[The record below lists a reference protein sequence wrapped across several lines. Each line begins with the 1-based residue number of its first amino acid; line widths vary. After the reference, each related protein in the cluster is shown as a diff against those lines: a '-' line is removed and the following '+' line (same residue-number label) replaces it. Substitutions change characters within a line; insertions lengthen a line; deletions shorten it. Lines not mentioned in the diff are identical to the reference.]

1 MAKDNEQYARQQ
13 ELARAFDEKRK
24 ARHEAINKRLQAIL
38 GKDREMSAPFQGA
51 LTGAF
56 ALAFAKNKYPSP
68 SVFVRKELSWI
79 LTDCVF
85 PRFHEAFY
93 DAVDRMQEY
102 PTDVSWH
109 RRGFRSRQ
117 WAAYGPRFYD
127 VFSNFWR
134 SGFIDADICDILTG
148 NLPEDVL
155 CYLQTRDAR
164 FAPFA
169 PEALAFELDK
179 GNAKLEKI
187 VTDIINGENS
197 FTTVSHTLIR
207 GIVLSNNE
215 RMHEQLCKLLLAARL
230 QEGLR
235 QAICESADMGSQKAF
250 MAILGTI
257 LENDLIRFSSV
268 KRAVGTWLGIA
279 NEETRDLERVSAK
292 SVTLAQRCL
301 QEPQF
306 REECLQSEDA
316 MQIYI
321 ALWSLAKDSMET
333 AAEKLGQI
341 AERGTRHQVL
351 AAGYLVN
358 NTENDLLRHYTA
370 KFVLRRFPEEWDI
383 LAVYLPCFVPYHTVL
398 ASAILRNTPNPEV
411 KFYFSSNQEAQEY
424 CDWLVALHDK
434 LKKKELVFEP
444 CIFPWHKAVLTRS
457 DLLEKA
463 MVIAFL
469 GKDMA
474 RVKQLCARLSE
485 FDAVTRDTYL
495 RLLDRVEKDAPVRKA
510 LVAGLCD
517 RSADTRFHAA
527 KILREMELTAEEYL
541 SIEDM
546 LRLRYE
552 DLRAF
557 ATEFLLKQ
565 TDDALCESIGRLLS
579 ASKTEKRTAALD
591 MLLQLHKKAERTHV
605 VETCMDYVRAI
616 SKPTTQEQI
625 LIDQL
630 LPKAAKPVK
639 KVLFTEDD
647 RYSPKVEVD
656 DFAKACIREFMSVF
670 PDSKLESQVLA
681 GKPAEAKA
689 PLLKPKACTTAQEAD
704 KLLESLSAFFV
715 AHETEHFQGFIGGG
729 IPLGC
734 HINMFS
740 QCTSNLIGFTV
751 PRMELWQQ
759 WQTENKV
766 TKAQLLRMYALLS
779 AQKEK
784 GNYLKRCSVCI
795 SHIFGAGFERPVVYR
810 YLQHMH
816 RIVQCLLLEQMDKD
830 DRLRLAAAIG
840 IWIARC
846 LPEDMIIGCD
856 KVNKEETDARL
867 QMPHYGDPRV
877 VMALELQRK
886 TQDSPA
892 GHFVG
897 HPQIAYFLFWLDP
910 GRGELQKHIL
920 PISLN
925 VFGRSF
931 RATNGFMLE
940 NYGQT
945 LSGAYSLIF
954 DQLFGSLDRYFEN
967 YSFPDMSAYLHARN
981 YDLMSDAAL
990 YCQLMDPKNLKSSLE
1005 LVTSVCALYPQEGVQ
1020 VSTKSFSGWRA
1031 PHMRRVCEKMLDEK
1045 APDEKMIALCH
1056 RVSETLVDIV
1066 LSEELVRGDSMT
1078 DYSTAVTGIQSLS
1091 GTETFVRIL
1100 SALGKDPLDRDAY
1113 YYWRSGGSKR
1123 ENLSYLLAHCAP
1135 AQGESAE
1142 TLAELLKGTDITK
1155 KRLVE
1160 AALYSPDW
1168 IDIIGEYLGFTGF
1181 KSACYYFMAHMNEQ
1195 FDEHK
1200 KAIIARFTPLSD
1212 DELNMGAFDMDWFRS
1227 AYEQLGEKDFDLI
1240 YDAAKYI
1247 SDGSKHTRAR
1257 KFADAALGKLDVVAT
1272 EAEIKDKRNKDLLI
1286 AYAIIPLEN
1295 DADLSHRY
1303 FFLQQFLKES
1313 RQFGAQRSASE
1324 KKAVEAALRNLATN
1338 AGFSDTM
1345 RLTLRMETKLVEE
1358 NADLFTDHQVQEWV
1372 FRLDVDDQGS
1382 AEILCFKDGKQLK
1395 SLPAKVK
1402 KDPYVLRLVDMKK
1415 QLTEQYR
1422 RTRRMFEQ
1430 AMEDSA
1436 TFSLAELRDLAKN
1449 RVVLPIV
1456 SKLVLRSDALLGF
1469 FNGEA
1474 LVDLNGNI
1482 LTAEVETQL
1491 IVAHPFH
1498 LYTSGQWSA
1507 FQKYLFD
1514 KQLAQPFRQVF
1525 RELYVKTADELGGFH
1540 SLRYA
1545 GNQIQ
1550 PKKAA
1555 ACLKERRWVA
1565 DVEAGLQKVYYRENM
1580 VATIFAMADWFT
1592 PADIEAPTLEYVAFY
1607 HRKTGE
1613 PLKIDDIPQVIFS
1626 EVMRDVDM
1634 AVSVAHAG
1642 GVDPETSH
1650 STVEMRAA
1658 ILGFTLPLLRLEN
1671 VRVDGNHALVEGK
1684 LARYSIHL
1692 GSGIVHQIGG
1702 TMLSVLPV
1710 HSQHRG
1716 RIFLPFVDEDPKTAE
1731 IISKVILFSE
1741 DHKLKDPTIL
1751 GQISRRDRL
1760 AVQD

>member
-24 ARHEAINKRLQAIL
+24 ARYEEIEKKLRALQAQDMAHYAPMGFA
-38 GKDREMSAPFQGA
+38 GKGL
-51 LTGAF
+51 LTNAF
-56 ALAFAKNKYPSP
+56 LQAFAKSKYPKP
-68 SVFVRKELSWI
+68 SVFVREEFPWM
-79 LTDCVF
+79 LTDCVY
-85 PRFHEAFY
+85 PRFHEAFF
-93 DAVDRMQEY
+93 DAIDRMMEY
-102 PTDVSWH
+102 PTDVSWN

-117 WAAYGPRFYD
+117 WAAYAARFYNI
-127 VFSNFWR
+127 FFHFWQN
-134 SGFIDADICDILTG
+134 GALDEDICDILTG
-148 NLPEDVL
+148 KLPEDAR
-155 CYLQTRDAR
+155 CYLQEKNHL
-164 FAPFA
+164 F
-169 PEALAFELDK
+169 EAFVPQVLAFELDK
-179 GNAKLEKI
+179 ENPKLERI
-187 VTDIINGENS
+187 VADIINGENGFMPVTNS
-197 FTTVSHTLIR
+197 LIY
-207 GIVLSNNE
+207 GIILSNNQ
-215 RMHEQLCKLLLAARL
+215 RMHDQLCKLLLAARL

-235 QAICESADMGSQKAF
+235 QTICETADMGSQKAF

-321 ALWSLAKDSMET
+321 ALWSLAKDSVET

-358 NTENDLLRHYTA
+358 NTENGLLRHYTA
-370 KFVLRRFPEEWDI
+370 KVVLRRFPEEWDI

-424 CDWLVALHDK
+424 CDWLVALHDT

-444 CIFPWHKAVLTRS
+444 CIFPWHKAVLTKS

-469 GKDMA
+469 GKDMD
-474 RVKQLCARLSE
+474 RVKQLCSRLSE

-495 RLLDRVEKDAPVRKA
+495 RLLDRVEKDEPVRKA

-527 KILREMELTAEEYL
+527 KILREMELTAEENL
-541 SIEDM
+541 AIEDM

-552 DLRAF
+552 DLRTF

-565 TDDALCESIGRLLS
+565 KDDALCESIRRLLS

-605 VETCMDYVRAI
+605 VEICMDYVRAI

-630 LPKAAKPVK
+630 LPKAAKSVK
-639 KVLFTEDD
+639 KILFSEDD
-647 RYSPKVEVD
+647 RYMPQVEVG
-656 DFAKACIREFMSVF
+656 DFAIECIQEFMAIF
-670 PDSKLESQVLA
+670 PESKLEGQVLA
-681 GKPAEAKA
+681 GKSVAAKA
-689 PLLKPKACTTAQEAD
+689 PLLKPRACATAQETE
-704 KLLESLSAFFV
+704 KLVKSLSDFFV
-715 AHETEHFQGFIGGG
+715 AHETEHFSDPLRGDK
-729 IPLGC
+729 PLGC
-734 HINMFS
+734 HINYFS
-740 QCTSNLIGFTV
+740 LFTPTNVIGFSV
-751 PRMELWQQ
+751 PRMDLWQQ
-759 WQTENKV
+759 WQRENTV
-766 TKAQLLRMYALLS
+766 TTTQLLRMYALLS
-779 AQKEK
+779 AQKER
-784 GNYLKRCSVCI
+784 GTYLKRCGVCM
-795 SHIFGAGFERPVVYR
+795 SDLFGPGFERPVIYR
-810 YLQHMH
+810 YMEHMH
-816 RIVQCLLLEQMDKD
+816 RIVQVLLGEQLTKEA
-830 DRLRLAAAIG
+830 RQRIAAAIG
-840 IWIARC
+840 IWIVRC
-846 LPEDMIIGCD
+846 LPEDMVIGCD
-856 KVNKEETDARL
+856 KVKNEETDTQRPL
-867 QMPHYGDPRV
+867 YHHGDMGV
-877 VMALELQRK
+877 VMAMELQR
-886 TQDSPA
+886 QHPDAPA
-892 GHFVG
+892 GHFIG

-910 GRGELQKHIL
+910 GMGQLQKHIV
-920 PISLN
+920 PISLS
-925 VFGRSF
+925 VFARSF
-931 RATNGFMLE
+931 QATNSFMLE

-945 LSGAYSLIF
+945 VPGTYSLIF
-954 DQLFGSLDRYFEN
+954 DQLFGSLDRYFDN
-967 YSFPDMSAYLHARN
+967 YKLPDMSAYLHARN
-981 YDLMSDAAL
+981 YDLISDATL
-990 YCQLMDPKNLKSSLE
+990 YCHLMEKNNLKSALE
-1005 LVTSVCALYPQEGVQ
+1005 LVTSVCAVYPKEGTNVAA
-1020 VSTKSFSGWRA
+1020 KSFAGYRGN
-1031 PHMRRVCEKMLDEK
+1031 HMRRECEKLLGKEAQDQQ
-1045 APDEKMIALCH
+1045 MISLCH
-1056 RVSETLVDIV
+1056 RVSEALVDIV

-1078 DYSTAVTGIQSLS
+1078 DYSKAVTGIQSLS
-1091 GTETFVRIL
+1091 GAELFVRIL

-1135 AQGESAE
+1135 APGDSAE
-1142 TLAELLKGTDITK
+1142 ALSKLLQGTDITK

-1195 FDEHK
+1195 FDEQK
-1200 KAIIARFTPLSD
+1200 KAIIARFTPLTD

-1227 AYEQLGEKDFDLI
+1227 AYSQLGEKDFDLI

-1257 KFADAALGKLDVVAT
+1257 KFADAALGKLDVAAT
-1272 EAEIKDKRNKDLLI
+1272 EAEVKDKRNKDLLM

-1358 NADLFTDHQVQEWV
+1358 NSDLFSDHPVQEWV
-1372 FRLDVDDQGS
+1372 FRLEVDDQGS

-1402 KDPYVLRLVDMKK
+1402 KDPYVLRLTDMKK

-1430 AMEDSA
+1430 AMEDGA
-1436 TFSLAELRDLAKN
+1436 TFSLAELRDLSKN
-1449 RVVLPIV
+1449 PVVRPMIA
-1456 SKLVLRSDALLGF
+1456 KLVFRSEEKLGF
-1469 FNGEA
+1469 FNA
-1474 LVDLNGNI
+1474 DTVVDLRGDVLIGDENAV
-1482 LTAEVETQL
+1482 LT
-1491 IVAHPFH
+1491 VAHPYH
-1498 LYTSGQWSA
+1498 LYTSGQWPA
-1507 FQKYLFD
+1507 FQKNLFD
-1514 KQLAQPFRQVF
+1514 QQIIQPFRQVF
-1525 RELYVKTADELGGFH
+1525 RELYVKTADELGQLH

-1565 DVEAGLQKVYYRENM
+1565 DVEAGLQKVYYKENI

-1613 PLKIDDIPQVIFS
+1613 ALKIDDIPEVIFS

-1671 VRVDGNHALVEGK
+1671 VRVEGNHALVEGK

-1692 GSGIVHQIGG
+1692 GSGVIHQIGG

-1731 IISKVILFSE
+1731 IISKIILFAE

-1751 GQISRRDRL
+1751 SQISGT
-1760 AVQD
+1760 

>member
-1 MAKDNEQYARQQ
+1 MEQDNTSFARQK
-13 ELARAFDEKRK
+13 ELASAYNEKLQSRQLAIRK
-24 ARHEAINKRLQAIL
+24 SMQAQADKN
-38 GKDREMSAPFQGA
+38 GGVCVYNWSTTAGA
-51 LTGAF
+51 AYKKAF
-56 ALAFAKNKYPSP
+56 ASGQYDKPSE
-68 SVFVRKELSWI
+68 FVNKELAW
-79 LTDCVF
+79 LFGDCVL
-85 PRFHEAFY
+85 PRFKDAFLSS
-93 DAVDRMQEY
+93 VDRMQEY
-102 PTDVSWH
+102 PQDMSWH
-109 RRGFRSRQ
+109 RRGFRSQR
-117 WAAYGPRFYD
+117 WISYADKFNSVVG
-127 VFSNFWR
+127 SFWR

-169 PEALAFELDK
+169 PEVLAFELDK
-179 GNAKLEKI
+179 GNPKLEQI

-197 FTTVSHTLIR
+197 FSTVSHTLIR

-321 ALWSLAKDSMET
+321 ALWSIAKNSVEKATQMLAQIC
-333 AAEKLGQI
+333 EK
-341 AERGTRHQVL
+341 GTRHQVL
-351 AAGYLVN
+351 TAGYLVN
-358 NTENDLLRHYTA
+358 NLENELLRHTA
-370 KFVLRRFPEEWDI
+370 AKTVLRRFPEELDI
-383 LAVYLPCFVPYHTVL
+383 LAVYLPCFVPYHNVL
-398 ASAILRNTPNPEV
+398 ARSIGLNRPDEEV
-411 KFYFSSNQEAQEY
+411 KFYFSSNYEAAQY
-424 CDWLVALHDK
+424 CDWLIELHGK
-434 LKKKELVFEP
+434 IKKKELVFEP
-444 CIFPWHKAVLTRS
+444 CIFPWHKAVLTKS

-463 MVIAFL
+463 MVIAFV
-469 GKDMA
+469 GKDNE
-474 RVKQLCARLSE
+474 RVQQLCPRLSE
-485 FDAVTRDTYL
+485 FGSDTRGSYL
-495 RLLDRVEKDAPVRKA
+495 RMLSLLEKTAPIRKT
-510 LVAGLCD
+510 LIDGLCD
-517 RSADTRFHAA
+517 KSYYARQEAVQ
-527 KILREMELTAEEYL
+527 ILREMELTAEENL
-541 SIEDM
+541 AIENM

-552 DLRAF
+552 DLRSF

-565 TDDALCESIGRLLS
+565 KDDALCESIRRLLS

-591 MLLQLHKKAERTHV
+591 MLLQLRKQEDRAHV
-605 VETCMDYVRAI
+605 VQTCMGYVQSI
-616 SKPTTQEQI
+616 QDPTTQEKI

-630 LPKAAKPVK
+630 LPKVEKREK
-639 KVLFTEDD
+639 KILFTEAD
-647 RYSPKVEVD
+647 RYIPQVEVD
-656 DFAKACIREFMSVF
+656 DFAKACIREFMAIF

-681 GKPAEAKA
+681 GKPVAAKV
-689 PLLKPKACTTAQEAD
+689 PLINPKTCLAA
-704 KLLESLSAFFV
+704 KKVHSRLEELSSYIV
-715 AHETEHFQGFIGGG
+715 AHETEHFEVSPGYSMPISSAAMHFLARDPKTQRLAA
-729 IPLGC
+729 PK
-734 HINMFS
+734 
-740 QCTSNLIGFTV
+740 
-751 PRMELWQQ
+751 MELWQQ
-759 WQTENKV
+759 WQAQSGV
-766 TKAQLLRMYALLS
+766 TKAELMGMCVMLT
-779 AQKEK
+779 AQKQT
-784 GNYLKRCSVCI
+784 NPYLKRCAKYVSDL
-795 SHIFGAGFERPVVYR
+795 FGPGFETLGGLR
-810 YLQHMH
+810 YLGHML
-816 RIVQCLLLEQMDKD
+816 RIVLSLLQDVLDEREKI
-830 DRLRLAAAIG
+830 RLAAALG
-840 IWIARC
+840 IWIVRC
-846 LPEDMIIGCD
+846 LPEDMLVGD
-856 KVNKEETDARL
+856 DGKKAVLKEPEADESIHIYYPNHQVLASMQLLSVL
-867 QMPHYGDPRV
+867 QGYPM
-877 VMALELQRK
+877 
-886 TQDSPA
+886 
-892 GHFVG
+892 GHFIS
-897 HPQIAYFLFWLDP
+897 HPQFAYFLFWLKPVLGD
-910 GRGELQKHIL
+910 LQKHIIPIYVGMFERTFASTRQYFKEKFNRVINDQQIMVLDQIYTGLDSRVHKFEL
-920 PISLN
+920 PGVQSYLYAHYHGLISE
-925 VFGRSF
+925 
-931 RATNGFMLE
+931 AT
-940 NYGQT
+940 
-945 LSGAYSLIF
+945 
-954 DQLFGSLDRYFEN
+954 
-967 YSFPDMSAYLHARN
+967 
-981 YDLMSDAAL
+981 L
-990 YCQLMDPKNLKSSLE
+990 YYHLMDSAFLKNALE
-1005 LVTSVCALYPQEGVQ
+1005 QVTAVCAVHPKSGVL
-1020 VSTKSFSGWRA
+1020 VSSKSFAGYRGPQLRRMSERLIGSGT
-1031 PHMRRVCEKMLDEK
+1031 ELNDFQLQ
-1045 APDEKMIALCH
+1045 MIRLCH

-1066 LSEELVRGDSMT
+1066 LGAELVRGDSMT
-1078 DYSTAVTGIQSLS
+1078 DYSRAVTGIQSLS
-1091 GTETFVRIL
+1091 GVETFVRIL
-1100 SALGKDPLDRDAY
+1100 SALGKDPLDRSTY
-1113 YYWRSGGSKR
+1113 YYFRSGGSKR

-1135 AQGESAE
+1135 AQGDSAE
-1142 TLAELLKGTDITK
+1142 TLAKLLEGTDITK

-1195 FDEHK
+1195 FDEQK
-1200 KAIIARFTPLSD
+1200 KAIIARFTPLTD

-1227 AYEQLGEKDFDLI
+1227 AYSQLGEKDFDLI

-1257 KFADAALGKLDVVAT
+1257 KFADAALGKLNVAAT
-1272 EAEIKDKRNKDLLI
+1272 EAEVKEKRNKDLLM

-1358 NADLFTDHQVQEWV
+1358 NADIFADHQVQEWA
-1372 FRLDVDDQGS
+1372 FRLEVDDLGS
-1382 AEILCFKDGKQLK
+1382 ADILCFKDGKQLK

-1402 KDPYVLRLVDMKK
+1402 KDPYVLRLMDMKK

-1422 RTRRMFEQ
+1422 RTRRMLEQ
-1430 AMEDSA
+1430 AMEDGA
-1436 TFSLAELRDLAKN
+1436 TFSLVELRDLSKN
-1449 RVVLPIV
+1449 PVVRPML
-1456 SKLVLRSDALLGF
+1456 SKLVFRSEETLGF
-1469 FNGEA
+1469 FNGENV
-1474 LVDLNGNI
+1474 VDLAGDVLADETAV
-1482 LTAEVETQL
+1482 LT
-1491 IVAHPFH
+1491 VAHPFH

-1507 FQKYLFD
+1507 FQEYLFD
-1514 KQLAQPFRQVF
+1514 NQIIQPFRQVF

-1565 DVEAGLQKVYYRENM
+1565 DVEAGLQKVYYKENI

-1592 PADIEAPTLEYVAFY
+1592 PADIEAPTLEYVAFF

-1613 PLKIDDIPQVIFS
+1613 ALKIDDIPEVIFS

-1658 ILGFTLPLLRLEN
+1658 ILSFTLPLLRLNN

-1692 GSGIVHQIGG
+1692 GSGVIHQIGG

-1751 GQISRRDRL
+1751 SQISG
-1760 AVQD
+1760 

>member
-79 LTDCVF
+79 LTDCVY

-93 DAVDRMQEY
+93 DTIDRMQEY

-134 SGFIDADICDILTG
+134 SGFIDADICDILTS

-169 PEALAFELDK
+169 PEVLAFELDK
-179 GNAKLEKI
+179 GNPKLEQI

-197 FTTVSHTLIR
+197 FSTVSHALIR

-321 ALWSLAKDSMET
+321 ALWSLAKDSVET

-358 NTENDLLRHYTA
+358 NTENGLLRHYTA
-370 KFVLRRFPEEWDI
+370 KVVLRRFPEEWDI

-444 CIFPWHKAVLTRS
+444 CIFPWHKAVLTKS

-469 GKDMA
+469 GKDME
-474 RVKQLCARLSE
+474 RVKQLCSRLSE

-495 RLLDRVEKDAPVRKA
+495 RLLDRVEKDEPVRKA
-510 LVAGLCD
+510 LIAGLCD

-552 DLRAF
+552 DLRSF

-565 TDDALCESIGRLLS
+565 KDDALCESIRRLLS

-605 VETCMDYVRAI
+605 VEICMDYVRAI

-630 LPKAAKPVK
+630 LPKATKVEK
-639 KVLFTEDD
+639 KVLFTEAD
-647 RYSPKVEVD
+647 RYLPQVEVD
-656 DFAKACIREFMSVF
+656 DFARECIREFTAIF
-670 PDSKLESQVLA
+670 PDSKLENQVLA
-681 GKPAEAKA
+681 GKPVAAKA
-689 PLLKPKACTTAQEAD
+689 PLLKPKACASAQEAE
-704 KLLESLSAFFV
+704 KL
-715 AHETEHFQGFIGGG
+715 
-729 IPLGC
+729 
-734 HINMFS
+734 
-740 QCTSNLIGFTV
+740 
-751 PRMELWQQ
+751 
-759 WQTENKV
+759 
-766 TKAQLLRMYALLS
+766 
-779 AQKEK
+779 
-784 GNYLKRCSVCI
+784 
-795 SHIFGAGFERPVVYR
+795 
-810 YLQHMH
+810 
-816 RIVQCLLLEQMDKD
+816 
-830 DRLRLAAAIG
+830 
-840 IWIARC
+840 
-846 LPEDMIIGCD
+846 
-856 KVNKEETDARL
+856 
-867 QMPHYGDPRV
+867 
-877 VMALELQRK
+877 
-886 TQDSPA
+886 
-892 GHFVG
+892 
-897 HPQIAYFLFWLDP
+897 
-910 GRGELQKHIL
+910 
-920 PISLN
+920 
-925 VFGRSF
+925 
-931 RATNGFMLE
+931 
-940 NYGQT
+940 
-945 LSGAYSLIF
+945 
-954 DQLFGSLDRYFEN
+954 
-967 YSFPDMSAYLHARN
+967 
-981 YDLMSDAAL
+981 
-990 YCQLMDPKNLKSSLE
+990 
-1005 LVTSVCALYPQEGVQ
+1005 
-1020 VSTKSFSGWRA
+1020 
-1031 PHMRRVCEKMLDEK
+1031 
-1045 APDEKMIALCH
+1045 
-1056 RVSETLVDIV
+1056 
-1066 LSEELVRGDSMT
+1066 
-1078 DYSTAVTGIQSLS
+1078 
-1091 GTETFVRIL
+1091 
-1100 SALGKDPLDRDAY
+1100 
-1113 YYWRSGGSKR
+1113 
-1123 ENLSYLLAHCAP
+1123 
-1135 AQGESAE
+1135 
-1142 TLAELLKGTDITK
+1142 
-1155 KRLVE
+1155 
-1160 AALYSPDW
+1160 
-1168 IDIIGEYLGFTGF
+1168 
-1181 KSACYYFMAHMNEQ
+1181 
-1195 FDEHK
+1195 
-1200 KAIIARFTPLSD
+1200 
-1212 DELNMGAFDMDWFRS
+1212 
-1227 AYEQLGEKDFDLI
+1227 
-1240 YDAAKYI
+1240 
-1247 SDGSKHTRAR
+1247 
-1257 KFADAALGKLDVVAT
+1257 
-1272 EAEIKDKRNKDLLI
+1272 IK
-1286 AYAIIPLEN
+1286 
-1295 DADLSHRY
+1295 
-1303 FFLQQFLKES
+1303 
-1313 RQFGAQRSASE
+1313 
-1324 KKAVEAALRNLATN
+1324 
-1338 AGFSDTM
+1338 
-1345 RLTLRMETKLVEE
+1345 
-1358 NADLFTDHQVQEWV
+1358 
-1372 FRLDVDDQGS
+1372 
-1382 AEILCFKDGKQLK
+1382 
-1395 SLPAKVK
+1395 
-1402 KDPYVLRLVDMKK
+1402 
-1415 QLTEQYR
+1415 
-1422 RTRRMFEQ
+1422 
-1430 AMEDSA
+1430 AMEDGA
-1436 TFSLAELRDLAKN
+1436 TFSLAELQDLAKN
-1449 RVVLPIV
+1449 RVVAPIV

-1474 LVDLNGNI
+1474 LVDLTDNI
-1482 LTAEVETQL
+1482 LTAEGETQL

-1507 FQKYLFD
+1507 FQEYLFD
-1514 KQLAQPFRQVF
+1514 NQIIQPFRQAF

-1565 DVEAGLQKVYYRENM
+1565 DVEAGLQKVYYKENI

-1592 PADIEAPTLEYVAFY
+1592 PADIEAPTLEYVAFF

-1613 PLKIDDIPQVIFS
+1613 ALKIDDIPEVIFS

-1658 ILGFTLPLLRLEN
+1658 ILSFTLPLLRLNN

-1692 GSGIVHQIGG
+1692 GSGVIHQIGG

-1751 GQISRRDRL
+1751 SQI
-1760 AVQD
+1760 APVI

>member
-1 MAKDNEQYARQQ
+1 MDHAQYAHQQ
-13 ELARAFDEKRK
+13 ALAQAFDEKRK
-24 ARHEAINKRLQAIL
+24 ARYETINKKLQAML

-56 ALAFAKNKYPSP
+56 ARAFAKNKYTKP
-68 SVFVRKELSWI
+68 SVFVRKEHSWI
-79 LTDCVF
+79 LTDCIF
-85 PRFHEAFY
+85 PRFHEAFF
-93 DAVDRMQEY
+93 DAIDRMQEY

-117 WAAYGPRFYD
+117 WAAYGPRCYD

-155 CYLQTRDAR
+155 CYLQTTGAH
-164 FAPFA
+164 FAPFV
-169 PEALAFELDK
+169 PQVLAFELDK
-179 GNAKLEKI
+179 GNPKLEQI

-197 FTTVSHTLIR
+197 FATVSYPLIQ

-235 QAICESADMGSQKAF
+235 QAICENADMGSRKAF
-250 MAILGTI
+250 MAILKTI
-257 LENDLIRFSSV
+257 MDHDLIRFSSV

-292 SVTLAQRCL
+292 SVDLAVRCL
-301 QEPQF
+301 QEPVF

-321 ALWSLAKDSMET
+321 AIWSLAKDAVET

-351 AAGYLVN
+351 AAGYFVN
-358 NTENDLLRHYTA
+358 NTENDLLRHYSA
-370 KFVLRRFPEEWDI
+370 KVVLRRFPEEWDI

-398 ASAILRNTPNPEV
+398 ASAILRDTPKAEA
-411 KFYFSSNQEAQEY
+411 KLYFASNQEAQEY

-457 DLLEKA
+457 DLLKKA

-469 GKDMA
+469 GNDMD
-474 RVKQLCARLSE
+474 RVKQLCSRLAE
-485 FDAVTRDTYL
+485 FDATTRDTYL

-517 RSADTRFHAA
+517 RSTDTRFHAA

-541 SIEDM
+541 DIEDM

-552 DLRAF
+552 DLRSF

-565 TDDALCESIGRLLS
+565 KDDALCESIRRLLS

-616 SKPTTQEQI
+616 QSPTTQEKI

-630 LPKAAKPVK
+630 LPKAAKKEK
-639 KVLFTEDD
+639 KVLFTEAD
-647 RYSPKVEVD
+647 RYSPKVEVG
-656 DFAKACIREFMSVF
+656 DFAIECIREFMAVF

-681 GKPAEAKA
+681 GKPVAAKV
-689 PLLKPKACTTAQEAD
+689 PLLKPKTCATVQETE
-704 KLLESLSAFFV
+704 KLVKSLSDFFV
-715 AHETEHFQGFIGGG
+715 AHETEHFTSIMGREVPIGTAVMHFVEYGPNG
-729 IPLGC
+729 
-734 HINMFS
+734 S
-740 QCTSNLIGFTV
+740 AV
-751 PRMELWQQ
+751 PRVDLWQK
-759 WQTENKV
+759 WQEENGV
-766 TKAQLLRMYALLS
+766 TAQGLIRMLVLVH
-779 AQKEK
+779 AQQEK
-784 GNYLKRCSVCI
+784 GNYLKRCGVCM
-795 SHIFGAGFERPVVYR
+795 SDLFGPGFERPVIYR
-810 YLQHMH
+810 YMEHMH
-816 RIVQCLLLEQMDKD
+816 RIVQVLLGEQLTKEA
-830 DRLRLAAAIG
+830 RQRIAAAIG
-840 IWIARC
+840 IWIVRC
-846 LPEDMIIGCD
+846 LPEDMVIGCD
-856 KVNKEETDARL
+856 KVKNEETDTQRPL
-867 QMPHYGDPRV
+867 YHHGDMGV
-877 VMALELQRK
+877 VMAMELQR
-886 TQDSPA
+886 QHPDAPA
-892 GHFVG
+892 GHFIG

-910 GRGELQKHIL
+910 GIGQMQKHIV
-920 PISLN
+920 PISLS
-925 VFGRSF
+925 VFARSIQ
-931 RATNGFMLE
+931 ATNSFMLE

-945 LSGAYSLIF
+945 VPGTYSLIF
-954 DQLFGSLDRYFEN
+954 DQLFGRLDRIFDN
-967 YSFPDMSAYLHARN
+967 YKLPDVSTYLHARN
-981 YDLMSDAAL
+981 YDLISDATL
-990 YCQLMDPKNLKSSLE
+990 YYHMMEKNNLKSALE
-1005 LVTSVCALYPQEGVQ
+1005 LVTSVCAVYPKEGTNVAA
-1020 VSTKSFSGWRA
+1020 KSFAGYRGN
-1031 PHMRRVCEKMLDEK
+1031 HMRRECEKLLGKEAQDSQ
-1045 APDEKMIALCH
+1045 MISLCH
-1056 RVSETLVDIV
+1056 RVSEALVDIV

-1078 DYSTAVTGIQSLS
+1078 DYSKAVTGIQSLS
-1091 GTETFVRIL
+1091 GAETFVRIL
-1100 SALGKDPLDRDAY
+1100 SALGKDPLDRNAY

-1135 AQGESAE
+1135 AQGDSAE
-1142 TLAELLKGTDITK
+1142 RLAKLLRGTDITK

-1168 IDIIGEYLGFTGF
+1168 IDIIGEYLGFMGF

-1195 FDEHK
+1195 FDEQK
-1200 KAIIARFTPLSD
+1200 KAIITRFTPLTD

-1257 KFADAALGKLDVVAT
+1257 KFADAALGKLAVADT
-1272 EAEIKDKRNKDLLI
+1272 EAEVKDKRNKDLLM
-1286 AYAIIPLEN
+1286 AYAIIPLQG
-1295 DADLSHRY
+1295 DTDLSHRY

-1324 KKAVEAALRNLATN
+1324 KKAAEAALRNLATN

-1345 RLTLRMETKLVEE
+1345 RLTLRMETQLVEE
-1358 NADLFTDHQVQEWV
+1358 NADLFSDHQVAEWV
-1372 FRLDVDDQGS
+1372 FRLEVDDQGC
-1382 AEILCFKDGKQLK
+1382 AEILTFKDGKQLK
-1395 SLPAKVK
+1395 SLPAKAK
-1402 KDPYVLRLVDMKK
+1402 KDLYVLRLLDMKK

-1422 RTRRMFEQ
+1422 RTRRMLEQ
-1430 AMEDSA
+1430 AMEDGA
-1436 TFSLAELRDLAKN
+1436 AFSLAELRDLSKN
-1449 RVVLPIV
+1449 PVVRPMLC
-1456 SKLVLRSDALLGF
+1456 KLVFHSEETLGF
-1469 FNGEA
+1469 FNGENVA
-1474 LVDLNGNI
+1474 DLRGDVLVANENAV
-1482 LTAEVETQL
+1482 LT
-1491 IVAHPFH
+1491 VAHPFH
-1498 LYTSGQWSA
+1498 LYSSGQWPA
-1507 FQKYLFD
+1507 FQKYLFEH
-1514 KQLAQPFRQVF
+1514 QTIQPFRQVF

-1565 DVEAGLQKVYYRENM
+1565 DVESGLQKVYYRENI

-1613 PLKIDDIPQVIFS
+1613 ALKIDDIPEVIFS

-1650 STVEMRAA
+1650 STVEMRSA
-1658 ILGFTLPLLRLEN
+1658 ILGFTLPLLRLNN
-1671 VRVDGNHALVEGK
+1671 VRIDGNHALIDGK

-1692 GSGIVHQIGG
+1692 GSGVIHQIGG

-1731 IISKVILFSE
+1731 IISKVILFAE

-1751 GQISRRDRL
+1751 SQIS
-1760 AVQD
+1760 

>member
-24 ARHEAINKRLQAIL
+24 ARHEAINKRLQAVL

-169 PEALAFELDK
+169 PEVLAFELDK

-321 ALWSLAKDSMET
+321 ALWSLAKDSVET

-358 NTENDLLRHYTA
+358 NTENGLLRHYTA
-370 KFVLRRFPEEWDI
+370 KVVLRRFPEEWDI

-424 CDWLVALHDK
+424 CDWLVSLHDK

-469 GKDMA
+469 GKDMD
-474 RVKQLCARLSE
+474 RVKQLCSRLSE

-510 LVAGLCD
+510 LIAGLCD

-552 DLRAF
+552 DLRSF

-565 TDDALCESIGRLLS
+565 KDDALCKSIRRLLS

-605 VETCMDYVRAI
+605 VEICMDYVRAI

-630 LPKAAKPVK
+630 LPKATKVEK
-639 KVLFTEDD
+639 KVLFTEAD
-647 RYSPKVEVD
+647 RYLPQVEVD
-656 DFAKACIREFMSVF
+656 DFARECIQEFTAIF
-670 PDSKLESQVLA
+670 PDSKLENQVLA
-681 GKPAEAKA
+681 GKPVAAKA
-689 PLLKPKACTTAQEAD
+689 PLLKPKACASAQEAE
-704 KLLESLSAFFV
+704 KLIKSLSDFFV
-715 AHETEHFQGFIGGG
+715 AHETEHF
-729 IPLGC
+729 
-734 HINMFS
+734 
-740 QCTSNLIGFTV
+740 TSIFGREVPISTVVMHFVEYGPNGSAV
-751 PRMELWQQ
+751 PRVDLWQK
-759 WQTENKV
+759 WQNENGV
-766 TKAQLLRMYALLS
+766 TAQGLIRMLVLVH
-779 AQKEK
+779 AQQEK
-784 GNYLKRCSVCI
+784 GSYLKRCGACMSDL
-795 SHIFGAGFERPVVYR
+795 FGPGFDRPVTYR
-810 YLQHMH
+810 YMDHMH
-816 RIVQCLLLEQMDKD
+816 RIVLRLLQDQLSKESW
-830 DRLRLAAAIG
+830 LRLAAAIG

-846 LPEDMIIGCD
+846 LPEEMLLGTKGSPCAP
-856 KVNKEETDARL
+856 EL
-867 QMPHYGDPRV
+867 QIPQGTVYFPDPR
-877 VMALELQRK
+877 MQLAHELQLK
-886 TQDSPA
+886 AQNDSP
-892 GHFVG
+892 GHFIA
-897 HPQIAYFLFWLDP
+897 HPQVAYFLHKLDP
-910 GRGELQKHIL
+910 GISTMQKHII
-920 PISLN
+920 PISVN
-925 VFGRSF
+925 IFGRSF
-931 RATNGFMLE
+931 RATNTFMQE

-945 LSGAYSLIF
+945 VSGTHSLIF
-954 DQLFGSLDRYFEN
+954 DHIYGGMDKFFGQYQL
-967 YSFPDMSAYLHARN
+967 PDVSTYLYARN
-981 YDLMSDAAL
+981 YDLISDATL
-990 YCQLMDPKNLKSSLE
+990 YHHCMEKNNLKSALE
-1005 LVTSVCALYPQEGVQ
+1005 LVTSVCAVYPKEGTNVA
-1020 VSTKSFSGWRA
+1020 TKSFAGYRGNR
-1031 PHMRRVCEKMLDEK
+1031 MRHECEKLMGKETQD
-1045 APDEKMIALCH
+1045 PQMIALCH
-1056 RVSETLVDIV
+1056 RLSETLVDMV

-1078 DYSTAVTGIQSLS
+1078 DYSKAVTGIQSLS
-1091 GTETFVRIL
+1091 GATLFVQIL

-1135 AQGESAE
+1135 APEDTTE
-1142 TLAELLKGTDITK
+1142 VLAKLLKGTDITK

-1160 AALYSPDW
+1160 AAIYSPDW
-1168 IDIIGEYLGFTGF
+1168 IDIIGEHLGFNGF

-1195 FDEHK
+1195 FDEQK
-1200 KAIIARFTPLSD
+1200 KAIIARFTPLTD

-1227 AYEQLGEKDFDLI
+1227 AYSQLGEKDFDLI

-1257 KFADAALGKLDVVAT
+1257 KFADAALGKLAVVDT
-1272 EAEIKDKRNKDLLI
+1272 EAEVKEKRNKDLLM
-1286 AYAIIPLEN
+1286 AYAIIPLQD

-1358 NADLFTDHQVQEWV
+1358 NSDLFTDHQVQEWV
-1372 FRLDVDDQGS
+1372 FRLDVDDLGS
-1382 AEILCFKDGKQLK
+1382 AEILCFKDGKHLK
-1395 SLPAKVK
+1395 TLPSKAK
-1402 KDPYVLRLVDMKK
+1402 KDPYVLRLADMKK

-1422 RTRRMFEQ
+1422 RTRRMLEQ
-1430 AMEDSA
+1430 AMEDGA
-1436 TFSLAELRDLAKN
+1436 TFSLAELRDLSKN
-1449 RVVLPIV
+1449 PVVRPML
-1456 SKLVLRSDALLGF
+1456 SKLVFRSEETLGF
-1469 FNGEA
+1469 FNGENV
-1474 LVDLNGNI
+1474 VDLRGDVLADENAV
-1482 LTAEVETQL
+1482 LT
-1491 IVAHPFH
+1491 VAHPFH

-1507 FQKYLFD
+1507 FQEYLFD
-1514 KQLAQPFRQVF
+1514 NQIIQPFRQVF

-1565 DVEAGLQKVYYRENM
+1565 DVEAGLQKVYYKENI

-1613 PLKIDDIPQVIFS
+1613 ALKIDDIPEVIFS

-1658 ILGFTLPLLRLEN
+1658 ILGFTLPLLRLNN
-1671 VRVDGNHALVEGK
+1671 VRVEGNHALVEGK

-1692 GSGIVHQIGG
+1692 GSGVIHQIGG

-1751 GQISRRDRL
+1751 SQISG
-1760 AVQD
+1760 

>member
-79 LTDCVF
+79 LTDCVY

-93 DAVDRMQEY
+93 DTIDRMQEY

-169 PEALAFELDK
+169 PEVLAFELDK
-179 GNAKLEKI
+179 GNPKLEQI

-197 FTTVSHTLIR
+197 FSTVSHTLIR

-215 RMHEQLCKLLLAARL
+215 QMHEQLCKLLLAAKL

-321 ALWSLAKDSMET
+321 ALWSLAKDSVET

-358 NTENDLLRHYTA
+358 NTENGLLRHYTA
-370 KFVLRRFPEEWDI
+370 KVVLRRFPEEWDI

-444 CIFPWHKAVLTRS
+444 CIFPWHKAVLTKS

-469 GKDMA
+469 GKDMD
-474 RVKQLCARLSE
+474 RVKQLCSHLSE
-485 FDAVTRDTYL
+485 FDSVTRDTYL
-495 RLLDRVEKDAPVRKA
+495 RLLDRVEKDEPVRKA

-552 DLRAF
+552 DLRSF

-565 TDDALCESIGRLLS
+565 KDDALCESIRRLLS

-591 MLLQLHKKAERTHV
+591 MLLQLRKQEDRAHV
-605 VETCMDYVRAI
+605 VQTCMGYVQNI
-616 SKPTTQEQI
+616 QDPTTQEKI

-630 LPKAAKPVK
+630 LPKVEKREK
-639 KVLFTEDD
+639 KILFTEAD
-647 RYSPKVEVD
+647 RYIPQVEVD
-656 DFAKACIREFMSVF
+656 DFAKACIRKFMAIF

-681 GKPAEAKA
+681 GKPVAAKV
-689 PLLKPKACTTAQEAD
+689 PLLKPKACATVQETE
-704 KLLESLSAFFV
+704 KLVKSLSDFFV
-715 AHETEHFQGFIGGG
+715 AHETEHFTSIMGREVPIGTAVMHFVEYGPNG
-729 IPLGC
+729 SAVPRVDLWQKWQEENGVTT
-734 HINMFS
+734 
-740 QCTSNLIGFTV
+740 QNLI
-751 PRMELWQQ
+751 RMLVLVHAQQ
-759 WQTENKV
+759 
-766 TKAQLLRMYALLS
+766 
-779 AQKEK
+779 EK
-784 GNYLKRCSVCI
+784 GNYLKRCGVCM
-795 SHIFGAGFERPVVYR
+795 SDLFGPGFERPVTYR
-810 YLQHMH
+810 YMDHMH
-816 RIVQCLLLEQMDKD
+816 RIVLRLLQDQLSKESW
-830 DRLRLAAAIG
+830 LRLASAIG

-846 LPEDMIIGCD
+846 LPEEMLLGTKGTPC
-856 KVNKEETDARL
+856 VAEL
-867 QMPHYGDPRV
+867 QIPQGTVYFPDPR
-877 VMALELQRK
+877 MQLAHELQLK
-886 TQDSPA
+886 AQNDSP
-892 GHFVG
+892 GHFIA
-897 HPQIAYFLFWLDP
+897 HPQVAYFLHRLDP
-910 GRGELQKHIL
+910 GISEMQKQII
-920 PISLN
+920 PISIN
-925 VFGRSF
+925 IFDRSF
-931 RATNGFMLE
+931 RATNTFMQE
-940 NYGQT
+940 NYGQIV
-945 LSGAYSLIF
+945 SGTHSLLF
-954 DQLFGSLDRYFEN
+954 DHIYGGMDKFFGQYRL
-967 YSFPDMSAYLHARN
+967 PDVSTYLHARN
-981 YDLMSDAAL
+981 YDLISDSTL
-990 YCQLMDPKNLKSSLE
+990 YCHLMEKNNLKSALE
-1005 LVTSVCALYPQEGVQ
+1005 LVTSVCAVYPKEGTNVAA
-1020 VSTKSFSGWRA
+1020 KSFAGYRGN
-1031 PHMRRVCEKMLDEK
+1031 HMRRECEKLLGKEEQD
-1045 APDEKMIALCH
+1045 PQIISLCH
-1056 RVSETLVDIV
+1056 QVSETLVDIV

-1078 DYSTAVTGIQSLS
+1078 DYSKAVTGIQSLS
-1091 GTETFVRIL
+1091 GAELFVRIL
-1100 SALGKDPLDRDAY
+1100 SALGKDSLDRDAY
-1113 YYWRSGGSKR
+1113 YYWRSGGAKR

-1135 AQGESAE
+1135 APGDSAE
-1142 TLAELLKGTDITK
+1142 ALSKLLQGTDITK

-1195 FDEHK
+1195 FDEQK

-1257 KFADAALGKLDVVAT
+1257 KFADAALGKLNVVAT
-1272 EAEIKDKRNKDLLI
+1272 EAEVKDKRNKDLLI
-1286 AYAIIPLEN
+1286 AYAIIPLEG
-1295 DADLSHRY
+1295 DTDLSHRY

-1358 NADLFTDHQVQEWV
+1358 NSDLFSDHPVQEWV
-1372 FRLDVDDQGS
+1372 FRLEVDDQGS

-1430 AMEDSA
+1430 AMEDGA
-1436 TFSLAELRDLAKN
+1436 TFSLAELQDLAKN
-1449 RVVLPIV
+1449 RVVAPIV

-1474 LVDLNGNI
+1474 LVDLTDNI
-1482 LTAEVETQL
+1482 LTAEGETQL

-1507 FQKYLFD
+1507 FQEYLFD
-1514 KQLAQPFRQVF
+1514 NQIIQPFRQAF

-1565 DVEAGLQKVYYRENM
+1565 DVEAGLQKVYYKENI

-1592 PADIEAPTLEYVAFY
+1592 PADIEAPTLEYVAFF

-1613 PLKIDDIPQVIFS
+1613 ALKIDDIPEVIFS

-1658 ILGFTLPLLRLEN
+1658 ILSFTLPLLRLNN

-1692 GSGIVHQIGG
+1692 GSGVIHQIGG

-1751 GQISRRDRL
+1751 SQI
-1760 AVQD
+1760 APVI

>member
-169 PEALAFELDK
+169 PEVLAFELDK
-179 GNAKLEKI
+179 GNVKLEKI

-250 MAILGTI
+250 MAILGAI

-321 ALWSLAKDSMET
+321 ALWSLAKDSVET

-370 KFVLRRFPEEWDI
+370 KVVLRRFPEEWDI

-398 ASAILRNTPNPEV
+398 ARAILRNTPKPEV

-424 CDWLVALHDK
+424 CDWMVALHDK

-469 GKDMA
+469 GKDMD
-474 RVKQLCARLSE
+474 RVKQLCSRLSE

-495 RLLDRVEKDAPVRKA
+495 RLLDRVEKDEPVRKA

-552 DLRAF
+552 DLRFF

-565 TDDALCESIGRLLS
+565 KDDALCESIRRLLS

-591 MLLQLHKKAERTHV
+591 MLLQLRKQEDRAHV
-605 VETCMDYVRAI
+605 VQTCMGYVQSI
-616 SKPTTQEQI
+616 QDPTTQEKI

-630 LPKAAKPVK
+630 LPKVEKREK
-639 KVLFTEDD
+639 KILFTEAD
-647 RYSPKVEVD
+647 RYIPQVEVD
-656 DFAKACIREFMSVF
+656 DFAKACIREFMAIF

-681 GKPAEAKA
+681 GKPVAAKV
-689 PLLKPKACTTAQEAD
+689 PLINPKTCLAAQ
-704 KLLESLSAFFV
+704 KVHSRLEELSSYIV
-715 AHETEHFQGFIGGG
+715 AHETEHFEVSPGYSMPISSAAMHFLARDPKTQRLAA
-729 IPLGC
+729 PK
-734 HINMFS
+734 
-740 QCTSNLIGFTV
+740 
-751 PRMELWQQ
+751 MELWQQ
-759 WQTENKV
+759 WQVQSGV
-766 TKAQLLRMYALLS
+766 TKAELMGMCVMLT
-779 AQKEK
+779 AQKQT
-784 GNYLKRCSVCI
+784 NPYLKRCAKYVSDL
-795 SHIFGAGFERPVVYR
+795 FGPGFETLGGLR
-810 YLQHMH
+810 YLGHML
-816 RIVQCLLLEQMDKD
+816 RIVLSLLQDVLDEREKI
-830 DRLRLAAAIG
+830 RLAAALG
-840 IWIARC
+840 IWIVRC
-846 LPEDMIIGCD
+846 LPEDMLVGD
-856 KVNKEETDARL
+856 DGKKTVLEEPEADESIHIYYPNHQVLASMQLLSVL
-867 QMPHYGDPRV
+867 QGYPM
-877 VMALELQRK
+877 
-886 TQDSPA
+886 
-892 GHFVG
+892 GHFIS
-897 HPQIAYFLFWLDP
+897 HPQFAYFLFWLKPVLGD
-910 GRGELQKHIL
+910 LQKHIIPIYVGMFERTFASTRQYFKEKFNRVINDQQIMVLDQIYTGLDSRVHKFEL
-920 PISLN
+920 PGVQSYLYAHYHGLISE
-925 VFGRSF
+925 
-931 RATNGFMLE
+931 AT
-940 NYGQT
+940 
-945 LSGAYSLIF
+945 
-954 DQLFGSLDRYFEN
+954 
-967 YSFPDMSAYLHARN
+967 
-981 YDLMSDAAL
+981 L
-990 YCQLMDPKNLKSSLE
+990 YYHLMDSAFLKNALE
-1005 LVTSVCALYPQEGVQ
+1005 QVTAVCAVHPKSGML
-1020 VSTKSFSGWRA
+1020 VSSKSFAGYRDPQLRRMSERLIGSGT
-1031 PHMRRVCEKMLDEK
+1031 ELNDFQLQ
-1045 APDEKMIALCH
+1045 MIRLCH
-1056 RVSETLVDIV
+1056 RVSEALVDIV

-1078 DYSTAVTGIQSLS
+1078 DYSKAVTGIQSLS
-1091 GTETFVRIL
+1091 GAELFVRIL

-1135 AQGESAE
+1135 TQGDSAE
-1142 TLAELLKGTDITK
+1142 TLAKLLEGTDITK

-1195 FDEHK
+1195 FDEQK

-1212 DELNMGAFDMDWFRS
+1212 DELNMGAFDMDWFHS
-1227 AYEQLGEKDFDLI
+1227 AYEQLGEKDFELI

-1257 KFADAALGKLDVVAT
+1257 KFADAALGKLAVADT

-1358 NADLFTDHQVQEWV
+1358 NCDLFSDHQVQEWV
-1372 FRLDVDDQGS
+1372 FRLEVDDQGS

-1395 SLPAKVK
+1395 SLPSKVK
-1402 KDPYVLRLVDMKK
+1402 KDSYVLRLVDMKK

-1430 AMEDSA
+1430 AMEDGA
-1436 TFSLAELRDLAKN
+1436 TFTLAELRDLAKN
-1449 RVVLPIV
+1449 PVVAPIV
-1456 SKLVLRSDALLGF
+1456 SKLVFKADDTLAFFGSETLDALDGH
-1469 FNGEA
+1469 A
-1474 LVDLNGNI
+1474 
-1482 LTAEVETQL
+1482 QL

-1498 LYTSGQWSA
+1498 LYTSGQWPA

-1514 KQLAQPFRQVF
+1514 NQIIQPFRQVF

-1565 DVEAGLQKVYYRENM
+1565 DVEAGLQKVYYKENI

-1613 PLKIDDIPQVIFS
+1613 ALKIDDIPEVIFS

-1658 ILGFTLPLLRLEN
+1658 ILGFTMPLLRLNN

-1692 GSGIVHQIGG
+1692 GSGVVHQIGG

-1751 GQISRRDRL
+1751 SQI
-1760 AVQD
+1760 APVI